1 VNASSRSHR
10 SADAGAPARGWLAAK
25 LSRVTSSE
33 ALIPEID
40 GLRFVAIAGVIFF
53 HMTSAYMPTS
63 GRSGPLGTPE
73 QWAAAAEQSWLV
85 ALAYCGNFGV
95 ELFFVISGF
104 ILALPFARRAFAD
117 RPPPDLRSY
126 YLRRVTRIEPPYL
139 LSLLVCFAWL
149 WHRRG
154 RPTGLWPHLFASAFY
169 GHGLV
174 YGAGSRINSVA
185 WSLEVE
191 IQFYLLVP
199 LLVRLFAIRSAAA
212 RRGLLVVAI
221 AALGLLAQSFIDVP
235 EHPRLRQTLLSY
247 LHYFLAGFLLTD
259 LYLTRSR
266 ERAASM
272 RWDLVAA
279 GCGAAIIAVLS
290 RHPQYAFLLPFLV
303 LALYWSC
310 FEGRVANA
318 LVTYRWIVIV
328 GGMCYTLYL
337 YHAVIIA
344 DLMPRTIAV
353 SSPARPLAFDLLLQS
368 LLVLPVVF
376 VGSALLF
383 VLVEK
388 PCMQWSRSHRRGGGI
403 DTGTQRRNVDGA

>member
-1 VNASSRSHR
+1 VNAAARPERASD
-10 SADAGAPARGWLAAK
+10 ADAPVRGWLAAK

-33 ALIPEID
+33 PLIPEID
-40 GLRFVAIAGVIFF
+40 GFRFVAIAGVIVF

-63 GRSGPLGTPE
+63 GRSGPLATPE
-73 QWAAAAEQSWLV
+73 QWAAAGEQSWLV

-104 ILALPFARRAFAD
+104 ILALPFARRTFAD

-126 YLRRVTRIEPPYL
+126 YLRRVTRLEPPYL
-139 LSLLVCFAWL
+139 LSLLLCFAWL

-169 GHGLV
+169 GHGLT
-174 YGAGSRINSVA
+174 YGAGSLINPVA
-185 WSLEVE
+185 WSLEIE

-199 LLVRLFAIRSAAA
+199 LLVRMFAIRSAAA
-212 RRGLLVVAI
+212 RRGLLVGAI
-221 AALGLLAQSFIDVP
+221 AVLGLLAQSFIDVP
-235 EHPRLRQTLLSY
+235 EHPRLRQTLLNY

-259 LYLTRSR
+259 IYLTRSAA
-266 ERAASM
+266 RAASL
-272 RWDLVAA
+272 RWDVVAA
-279 GCGAAIIAVLS
+279 GCGAAILVVLS
-290 RHPQYAFLLPFLV
+290 RRPQYAFLLPFLV

-337 YHAVIIA
+337 YHAVIIG
-344 DLMPRTIAV
+344 DLIPRTIVV
-353 SSPARPLAFDLLLQS
+353 SSMARPLGRDLLLQC
-368 LLVLPVVF
+368 LIVLPVVF
-376 VGSALLF
+376 VVSALLF

-388 PCMQWSRSHRRGGGI
+388 PCMQWSRSHRRAAGI
-403 DTGTQRRNVDGA
+403 DTGAQRRSLDSA